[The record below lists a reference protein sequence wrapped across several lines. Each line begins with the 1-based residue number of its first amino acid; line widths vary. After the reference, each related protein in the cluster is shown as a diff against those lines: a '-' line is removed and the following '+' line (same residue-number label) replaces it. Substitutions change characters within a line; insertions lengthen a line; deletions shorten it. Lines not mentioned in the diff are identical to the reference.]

1 VADVTCSH
9 LAKTYP
15 DGTRAVTDLS
25 LAVAD
30 GELVVIVGPS
40 GCGKSTV
47 LRLVAGLETPTA
59 GSVAIGG
66 KAVDHLPPQRRD
78 VAMVFQGYALY
89 PHLTVAGNLAF
100 PLKARGLAQD
110 EVARRVA
117 KTARM
122 LALEPLLDRRP
133 AALSGGERQRVAM
146 GRALVRDP
154 AVFLLDEPLS
164 NLDAA
169 LRVRIR
175 TEIAALQR
183 RTGTTTLYV
192 THDQVEAMT
201 LGDRVAVMER
211 GRLCQVGTP
220 RQVYDA
226 PADTFVARFIGSPGM
241 NLLAGRLR
249 RGPGG
254 PEVELDGMWLPLP
267 QAVRARQPGIEA
279 AAEGEVIVGLRPEA
293 LAPEGPGPRLKGRV
307 AAVER
312 LGHAVLVHVA
322 EAGGLD
328 GAPVVARL
336 PAEAAQAVG
345 EPLELVAD
353 PEGLR
358 LFGTGGAA
366 L

>member
-1 VADVTCSH
+1 VADVS
-9 LAKTYP
+9 LERVGKTYP
-15 DGTRAVTDLS
+15 DGTRAVADLS
-25 LAVAD
+25 LSVAD

-47 LRLVAGLETPTA
+47 LRMVAGLEAVSEGTV
-59 GSVAIGG
+59 SIGG
-66 KAVDHLPPQRRD
+66 TVVNDRPPQARD

-89 PHLTVAGNLAF
+89 PHLNVAGNLAF
-100 PLKARGLAQD
+100 PLRM
-110 EVARRVA
+110 RRVA
-117 KTARM
+117 KAEAVRRVTETAR
-122 LALEPLLDRRP
+122 LLGLEELLDKKP

-226 PADTFVARFIGSPGM
+226 PADTFVARFVGSPGM

-249 RGPGG
+249 RGPAG
-254 PEVELDGMWLPLP
+254 PEVELAGTRLPLP
-267 QAVRARQPGIEA
+267 EAVRARQPGIEA
-279 AAEGEVIVGLRPEA
+279 APEGEVIAGLRPEA
-293 LAPEGPGPRLKGRV
+293 LGLKGPGPRLQGRV

-312 LGHAVLVHVA
+312 LGHAVLVHLA

-336 PAEAAQAVG
+336 PAGTAPAVG
-345 EPLELVAD
+345 EPFELVAD

-358 LFGTGGAA
+358 LFGTGGRA